1 MIGFMTETPPN
12 KSSSS
17 PTEPAGAG
25 AAPGEP
31 LTQARSYAGAFGKG
45 CGFVV
50 IAIVLGLG
58 VAFVGHGDP
67 ESWGAAIVGMVFLV
81 LVMGSSGLSGFFN
94 KH

>member
-1 MIGFMTETPPN
+1 METPPN

-17 PTEPAGAG
+17 PTEPAAAG
-25 AAPGEP
+25 AVLGEP
-31 LTQARSYAGAFGKG
+31 PTGERSYAGAFAKG
-45 CGFVV
+45 CGCVT

-58 VAFVGHGDP
+58 VAFVGRGDA
-67 ESWGAAIVGMVFLV
+67 ESWGAAIVGAGFLV